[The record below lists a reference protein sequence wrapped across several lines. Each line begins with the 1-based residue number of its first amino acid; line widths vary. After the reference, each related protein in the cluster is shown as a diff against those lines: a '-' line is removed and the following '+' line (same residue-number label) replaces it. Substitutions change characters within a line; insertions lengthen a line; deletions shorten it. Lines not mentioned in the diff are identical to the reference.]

1 MKGTGTFLIDESE
14 KDTTLWI
21 MVMQSSGLTLTRGIK
36 IDTFNIIYQDIFEIK
51 IPNGLIGLVL
61 M

>member
-14 KDTTLWI
+14 KDITLWI

-51 IPNGLIGLVL
+51 IPNGLIVLVL

>member
-14 KDTTLWI
+14 KDITLWI

-51 IPNGLIGLVL
+51 IPNG
-61 M
+61 